1 MKLQDA
7 ISLSIA
13 NVLKEGLTDV
23 DVFARPFEI
32 DMLKKE
38 NVKNKVIEDIKT
50 SLKENNIKSMS
61 ITPISY
67 VLVPKKELFDFRKC
81 ALIQPLDE
89 LKYLSL
95 VLQIADKIEVMRI
108 SKSKNNIFSYRFKPQ
123 KGYLFDPN
131 YNFTSFREY
140 VSKKSNQK
148 NINVVVSCDIGNFY
162 DRLNLHRLECIL
174 SSNEKIDKK
183 IVQQI
188 NELLLFWSNRDSYG
202 LPVGSNA
209 SRILAEAS
217 LIEVDNYLLSK
228 KIDFCRFVD
237 DYRIFAKDAATA
249 HHSLSI
255 LVDKLNKEGLFLNTS
270 KTEIKDVSKTEEAEY
285 ADSLSVPESNNEII
299 QNSVVDE
306 ITLRNK
312 FNIPQIIRGYSGLIP
327 TKFRKLTEKETSK
340 LKENNIK
347 SLYEEIET
355 AILIEPKAFV
365 ELIKTSIAQEE
376 SQYIV
381 KIIAIL
387 KNFPQFLPYTLDVI
401 IKYEH
406 LLSEEQITNIIE
418 ELQNWLEQ
426 SNYSEY
432 ILVYLVRFFSLGKFK
447 NKKILFDYFRLLKR
461 NAGNYIGRAVLEE
474 LERLV
479 SRGEVL
485 EIRDYY
491 IRADL
496 WEKRQIAKIIDIH
509 ISEGEKRPFFKNILA
524 QDNDIF
530 LGFIKDFFS
539 KSGKKEEISS

>member
-1 MKLQDA
+1 
-7 ISLSIA
+7 
-13 NVLKEGLTDV
+13 V
-23 DVFARPFEI
+23 DVFTRPFEI

-38 NVKNKVIEDIKT
+38 IVKNKVIEAIKT
-50 SLKENNIKSMS
+50 SLKENSIKSLGV
-61 ITPISY
+61 TPISY

-95 VLQIADKIEVMRI
+95 VIQIADKIEIMRI

-140 VSKKSNQK
+140 VSKKSNQQ

-183 IVQQI
+183 IVHQI

-217 LIEVDNYLLSK
+217 LIEVDNYLISK

-237 DYRIFAKDAATA
+237 DYRIFAKDAVTA
-249 HHSLSI
+249 HHSLSV
-255 LVDKLNKEGLFLNTS
+255 LVDRLNKEGLFLNTS
-270 KTEIKDVSKTEEAEY
+270 KTEIKDVSKAEVIRDEDSTQPLETNEEI
-285 ADSLSVPESNNEII
+285 SKNVTI
-299 QNSVVDE
+299 DE
-306 ITLRNK
+306 AMLRNK
-312 FNIPQIIRGYSGLIP
+312 FNIPKIIRGYSGLIP
-327 TKFRKLTEKETSK
+327 TKFRKLTERESNK
-340 LKENNIK
+340 LLENNLEV
-347 SLYEEIET
+347 LYQEIEAST
-355 AILIEPKAFV
+355 LMEPKAFV
-365 ELIKTSIAQEE
+365 ELIKTAIAQEQSE
-376 SQYIV
+376 YLVKTIV
-381 KIIAIL
+381 IL

-401 IKYEH
+401 IKYEY
-406 LLSEEQITNIIE
+406 LLSDQQIQDIEE
-418 ELQNWLEQ
+418 ELQSWLVS

-432 ILVYLVRFFSLGKFK
+432 ILVYLVRFFSVGKFK

-461 NAGNYIGRAVLEE
+461 NDGNYIGRAVLEE
-474 LERLV
+474 LEGLIG
-479 SRGEVL
+479 RGEVL

-496 WEKRQIAKIIDIH
+496 WEKRQIAKIIDTH

-524 QDNDIF
+524 LDNDIF
-530 LGFIKDFFS
+530 LGFINGFFS
-539 KSGKKEEISS
+539 KSGKKEETS

>member
-38 NVKNKVIEDIKT
+38 NVKNKVIEAIKT

-174 SSNEKIDKK
+174 SSNKKIDKK

-285 ADSLSVPESNNEII
+285 ADSFSDPVSNNEII
-299 QNSVVDE
+299 QNSVLDE

-340 LKENNIK
+340 LRENNIK

-406 LLSEEQITNIIE
+406 LLSEQQITNIIE